1 MYKKIGCA
9 RAKPF
14 YMGMLFSGVVT
25 LKKIG
30 CARAKPFYMGMLFS
44 GVVTLI
50 HALTKEAFEGF

>member
-14 YMGMLFSGVVT
+14 Y
-25 LKKIG
+25 I
-30 CARAKPFYMGMLFS
+30 GMLFS